1 MALQS
6 SRSLAFLVGALG
18 TLGVAQ
24 GCVDDGVSMHV
35 ICSIQ
40 PEVDE
45 NGCTWSPDGEL
56 CVAVGTLNVRTA
68 VSYTMS
74 LRVESGLKPRARDV
88 PPAGEPNGVQL
99 ISARVELRTT
109 SGARL
114 GGFSTV
120 VQGTVVA
127 LPNPYDAVASGYLP
141 PNGVNATTIVVIPGE
156 YIATLKASGLSQIVA
171 AIKLKGET
179 NGTLDVESSDYL
191 WPIRLVATSP
201 VMSENECT
209 SPADTDVCSSLIG
222 QDAFAY
228 ICTE

>member
-35 ICSIQ
+35 ICSIP

-45 NGCTWSPDGEL
+45 NGCTWAPDGDL
-56 CVAVGTLNVRTA
+56 CVAEGVLNVLSASNYRMT
-68 VSYTMS
+68 

-99 ISARVELRTT
+99 LSAKVELRTT

-114 GGFSTV
+114 TEFGNDALGKP
-120 VQGTVVA
+120 
-127 LPNPYDAVASGYLP
+127 LPNPYNAVATGYLP
-141 PNGVNATTIVVIPGE
+141 PNGINATSIVVIPGE
-156 YIATLKASGLSQIVA
+156 YIPALKARIAALPQIVA
-171 AIKLKGET
+171 AIQLEGMT
-179 NGTLDVESSDYL
+179 NGTLDVESSEFV
-191 WPIRLVATSP
+191 WPIRLVNTSP
-201 VMSENECT
+201 VATVGQCNPSM
-209 SPADTDVCSSLIG
+209 DVCSSVVG
-222 QDAFAY
+222 QDGFANA
-228 ICTE
+228 CTQ